1 MDSGI
6 LNIRCSLKTIDLKS
20 PILAY

>member
-6 LNIRCSLKTIDLKS
+6 INNRCSLKTIDLKS